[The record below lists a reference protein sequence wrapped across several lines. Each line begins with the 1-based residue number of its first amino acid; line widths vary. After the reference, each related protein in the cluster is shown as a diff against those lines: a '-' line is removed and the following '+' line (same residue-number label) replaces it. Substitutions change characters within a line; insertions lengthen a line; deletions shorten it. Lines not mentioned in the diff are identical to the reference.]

1 MFKSFKSLALSLLVV
16 TLSGCAGYAPTDTL
30 IGKTRDEAISVLGK
44 PTREMTVN
52 GNTQLHYPRGPAGSH
67 TYFVTIGPDNTVTRW
82 EQVLTE
88 ENFARIKAGM
98 NKQTV
103 LALIG
108 ETAIQ
113 NGLARNRG
121 YVWSYRYPT
130 GECRSFMIEFTPED
144 IVRSTEFRLRSGRQC
159 RKVGL

>member
-1 MFKSFKSLALSLLVV
+1 MFKSIAFGLLLIV

-30 IGKTRDEAISVLGK
+30 VGKTRDEVMSVLGK
-44 PTREMTVN
+44 PTKEMKVA

-98 NKQTV
+98 SKDDV
-103 LALIG
+103 LSLIG

-113 NGLARNRG
+113 NSLARNRG

-130 GECRSFMIEFTPED
+130 IECRSFMIEFTQED
-144 IVRSTEFRLRSGRQC
+144 TVRSTEYRQRSGRQC
-159 RKVGL
+159 RKVGV